1 VRTAHTVESDGHLA
15 DMVRRLRSGDALT
28 ELSRRLPPVAAQV
41 PGVTSA
47 ATMEILR
54 KAVREARRV
63 LLGYAEQDGTTSQHT
78 LRPISLAGGVVRG
91 YEDGHPGLAGYAV
104 HRLTAVILA
113 DDDEDDDDP
122 A

>member
-1 VRTAHTVESDGHLA
+1 
-15 DMVRRLRSGDALT
+15 MRSGDALT
-28 ELSRRLPPVAAQV
+28 ELSRRIPAVAAQV

-47 ATMEILR
+47 ATMEMLR

-63 LLGYAEQDGTTSQHT
+63 LLGYAGEDGTTEQHT

-91 YEDGHPGLAGYAV
+91 YEDGHAGLVGYAV
-104 HRLTAVILA
+104 HRLTAVILLE
-113 DDDEDDDDP
+113 DDEDDDDP

>member
-1 VRTAHTVESDGHLA
+1 
-15 DMVRRLRSGDALT
+15 
-28 ELSRRLPPVAAQV
+28 
-41 PGVTSA
+41 
-47 ATMEILR
+47 MEILR